1 MRLYTLIILLSGIQ
15 LCAFAQK
22 HPIVFETSIGYNKV
36 KSRLAENLMYK
47 QSFFDLKS
55 EVDQWLGKDIDVPVP
70 KDAAGGYT
78 HDKHKA
84 NYLLMFGSGQLY
96 QLTGEKK
103 YADLVKQML
112 FKYAQLNPTLKNHPQ
127 ATSSSPG
134 RLFWQAL
141 NDANWLVYAGMAFDL
156 IHDYLTPE
164 ERNIIAN
171 GAFKPEVDYFT
182 KGIPEWYDLIHNHAV
197 WACAGVGIVGIATD
211 NQDYIDM
218 ALYGSHKDHKA
229 GFIAQLDGLF
239 SPDGY
244 YNEGPYY
251 TRYAIL
257 PFYLFANSINNFNPE
272 LKIFTYRNNILEKA
286 LEGALEQ
293 TNLNGVFYS
302 YNDALKDKTFVTNEV
317 VVALDIASQI
327 YGCKP
332 AYLPVIKSQGRVIL
346 NQAGLSV
353 SNALQKQKNILPFYP
368 YKSAEYT
375 DGPLGNKGGV
385 TVLRSGKDSHLT
397 SLVYKYSS
405 HGMAHGHFD
414 KLNINLYEN
423 GNEVLQD
430 YGAARFINIEQ
441 KWGGRYLPETKSYT
455 QQTIAHNTVTVDEI
469 SHYNGDESV
478 SEKNHPIKLFSSY
491 GKGNVQ
497 VVIAMDSTAYT
508 DVKMQRTICMLTLP
522 NIPKPVIV
530 DIFRNLSDSSH
541 QYDLPFNY
549 LGTVISTNFK
559 YKSNNDFL
567 QTLGSKN
574 GYQHLWKIAEANVS
588 GKFNQ
593 FTYLNQNTFYTIS
606 SSTDDSATIYFTR
619 IGANDPHFNLRN
631 DPSYIIRTNGDRQ
644 TYVNVIEPHGNFNP
658 VSEIATN
665 AYSSITDI
673 SKIQDDENYTIASIT
688 LAEKKLIIFQSN
700 NNFSTTQIHRI
711 KMGKDVFEWT
721 GPICVFYNNK
731 IIK

>member
-1 MRLYTLIILLSGIQ
+1 MRLYTLIILLLGIQ
-15 LCAFAQK
+15 LSAFAQK
-22 HPIVFETSIGYNKV
+22 HPIAFETSTGYNNL
-36 KSRLAENLMYK
+36 KSHLAENLIFK

-55 EVDQWLGKDIDVPVP
+55 EVDQWLGKDIDVPFP

-96 QLTGEKK
+96 QLTGDKK
-103 YADLVKQML
+103 YAELVRQIL
-112 FKYAQLNPTLKNHPQ
+112 FKYAKLNPTLKNHPQ

-141 NDANWLVYAGMAFDL
+141 NDANWLVYAGLAFDL
-156 IHDYLTPE
+156 INDYLTPE
-164 ERNIIAN
+164 ERNTIAN

-211 NQDYIDM
+211 NQDYVDM
-218 ALYGSHKDHKA
+218 ALYGSQKDHKA
-229 GFIAQLDGLF
+229 GFIAHLDGLF

-257 PFYLFANSINNFNPE
+257 PFYLFANSINNFKPE
-272 LKIFTYRNNILEKA
+272 LKIFQYRNRILEKA

-293 TNLNGVFYS
+293 TNLDGVFYS
-302 YNDALKDKTFVTNEV
+302 YNDALKDKSYITNEV

-327 YGCKP
+327 YGCKN
-332 AYLPVIKSQGRVIL
+332 AYLPIIKSQGRVIL

-353 SNALQKQKNILPFYP
+353 SNALQKQKNTLPFYP
-368 YKSAEYT
+368 YKSVEYT

-385 TVLRSGKDSHLT
+385 TVLRSGKDKHLT

-414 KLNINLYEN
+414 KLNINLYQD

-469 SHYNGDESV
+469 SHYNGNESV
-478 SEKNHPIKLFSSY
+478 SEKNHPIKLFSSC
-491 GKGNVQ
+491 GKGKVQ
-497 VVIAMDSTAYT
+497 IVIAMDSTAYT
-508 DVKMQRTICMLTLP
+508 DIKMQRTVCMISLP
-522 NIPKPVIV
+522 NKSKPVIV
-530 DIFRNLSDSSH
+530 DIFRNLSKSFH

-559 YKSNNDFL
+559 YKSNNDNL

-593 FTYLNQNTFYTIS
+593 FTYLNQNTFYSIS
-606 SSTDDSATIYFTR
+606 SSTDDSAKIYFTR
-619 IGANDPHFNLRN
+619 IGANDPNFNLRN
-631 DPSYIIRTNGDRQ
+631 DPSYIIRTNGTRQ
-644 TYVNVIEPHGNFNP
+644 TYINIIEPHGNFNA

-665 AYSSITDI
+665 AYSSVTEI

-688 LAEKKLIIFQSN
+688 LAEKKLIVIQSN
-700 NNFSTTQIHRI
+700 NNFSTTQIHKI
-711 KMGKDVFEWT
+711 KIGKDEYEWT
-721 GPICVFYNNK
+721 GPICVSYDNK